1 MIHLSNITKQHGSQV
16 LFREASF
23 QILPGTRSGLVGP
36 NGAGKTSLF
45 RIITGEEEVDAGE
58 ITLAKKTTVGYFS
71 QDVGDMS
78 GRSALDEVMAVS
90 SETVRLAGELKAMEE
105 QMGLPMSDSDM
116 EGLLARYGTAM
127 EDFEHRGGYDL
138 DSRAQEVL
146 TGLGIGPD
154 RFHNPVESF
163 SGGWRM
169 RVALAGILT
178 LQPDVLLLDEP
189 TNHLDVES
197 IIWLE
202 EWIATEFKGALLM
215 TSHDRDFMNR
225 VVTRVIEVANK
236 TVTTYGGNYDF
247 YERER
252 DIRRDQLLA
261 SHKRQQD
268 MLAKEEDF
276 IARFAA
282 RASHAAQ
289 VQSRVKKI
297 EKIERIEI
305 PPEEKTVRFTF
316 NDPPRSGDDVVAM
329 VELGKS
335 WENPD
340 GSVQP
345 VFSGGTG
352 LIKRLSKIAVVGVNG
367 AGKSTFLKVIAG
379 ETPPSAGSVVLGAN
393 VELGYF
399 SQHAMEIL
407 DPKKTIFET
416 LQDVIPLATIGVIR
430 NLLGSFLFQG
440 DDVEKRIE
448 NLSGGEKSR
457 VVLAT
462 LLARP
467 VNFLVLDEPTNHL
480 DIRSRE
486 ILLNALANF
495 AGTVM
500 LVSHDRHFLRLL
512 ARPVNF
518 LVLDEP
524 TNHLDIR
531 SREILL
537 NALSNFAGTVILV
550 SHDRHFLRLL
560 VDRVIEV
567 DHGEMRLYDGNYDYY
582 LSKTHHGGH

>member
-1 MIHLSNITKQHGSQV
+1 MIHVSNITKQHGSQV
-16 LFREASF
+16 LFREATF
-23 QILPGTRSGLVGP
+23 QILPGTRTGLVGP

-45 RIITGEEEVDAGE
+45 RIITGEEEVDAGD
-58 ITLAKKTTVGYFS
+58 ITVAKKTTIGYFS
-71 QDVGDMS
+71 QNIGDMA

-90 SETVRLAGELKAMEE
+90 AHTVRLAGELKQMEE
-105 QMGLPMSDSDM
+105 QMGLPMSDDDM
-116 EGLLARYGTAM
+116 QALLERYGSAM
-127 EDFEHRGGYDL
+127 EEFEHRGGYDL

-197 IIWLE
+197 IVWLE
-202 EWIATEFKGALLM
+202 EWLANEYTGALLM

-225 VVTRVIEVANK
+225 VVSRVIEVANK

-261 SHKRQQD
+261 SHRRQQE
-268 MLAKEEDF
+268 MLAKEEEF

-305 PPEEKTVRFTF
+305 PAEERAVKFVF
-316 NDPPRSGDDVVAM
+316 NEPPRSGDDVVVM
-329 VELGKS
+329 NGLGKS
-335 WENPD
+335 WSNPD
-340 GSVQP
+340 GSVLP
-345 VFSGGTG
+345 IFSGVTG
-352 LIKRLSKIAVVGVNG
+352 VIKRLSKIAVVGVNG

-379 ETPPSAGSVVLGAN
+379 QTEPTEGNVNLGAN

-416 LQDVIPLATIGVIR
+416 VQDVIPLATIGVIR

-440 DDVEKRIE
+440 DDVDKRIE

-486 ILLNALANF
+486 ILL
-495 AGTVM
+495 
-500 LVSHDRHFLRLL
+500 D
-512 ARPVNF
+512 
-518 LVLDEP
+518 
-524 TNHLDIR
+524 
-531 SREILL
+531 
-537 NALSNFAGTVILV
+537 ALSRFTGTVILV

-582 LSKTHHGGH
+582 LSKTQHC